1 MPIVNQMPEQ
11 LPVLVFLAILVT
23 PTLSASLNVLLTLS
37 VPEIWPVLGK
47 NVKIHAL
54 VYAEY
59 LLLVM

>member
-11 LPVLVFLAILVT
+11 HPVLVFLAILET

-47 NVKIHAL
+47 NVKTHAL
-54 VYAEY
+54 VYVEY